1 MQKTLWG
8 NKYNSRKDMDKWFRK
23 IVIPQSMRT
32 KPINRKVSDYQET
45 SDEYSTCVYEGG
57 KLFLYELWKAMG
69 DKTFF
74 EMLQKYYQTYQFRLA
89 TTEDFLIMVRAVGK
103 DEKVEQIIERYVE

>member
-1 MQKTLWG
+1 
-8 NKYNSRKDMDKWFRK
+8 
-23 IVIPQSMRT
+23 
-32 KPINRKVSDYQET
+32 
-45 SDEYSTCVYEGG
+45 
-57 KLFLYELWKAMG
+57 MG

-74 EMLQKYYQTYQFRLA
+74 EMLQKYYQTYQFRFA

>member
-1 MQKTLWG
+1 M
-8 NKYNSRKDMDKWFRK
+8 K
-23 IVIPQSMRT
+23 IKGQT
-32 KPINRKVSDYQET
+32 KCQRP
-45 SDEYSTCVYEGG
+45 
-57 KLFLYELWKAMG
+57 ELWKAMG

>member
-1 MQKTLWG
+1 M
-8 NKYNSRKDMDKWFRK
+8 NSRKDMDKWFRK

-74 EMLQKYYQTYQFRLA
+74 EMLQKRKPSNKLGFEYMECGFMHIR
-89 TTEDFLIMVRAVGK
+89 G
-103 DEKVEQIIERYVE
+103 EQNQ